1 LRIEF
6 LDSAKKDLV
15 SGYRFY
21 EWRTAGLGS
30 YFLDSIYADIDS
42 LLLYA
47 GIHCVVFGSYRM
59 LASRFPF
66 AIFYRLEKDVIRV
79 RAILDCRRDPT
90 WIKRRVTDQ

>member
-1 LRIEF
+1 MRIEF

-15 SGYRFY
+15 SGYHFY
-21 EWRTAGLGS
+21 ERRTAGLGS

-47 GIHCVVFGSYRM
+47 GIHRVVFGSYRM

-66 AIFYRLEKDVIRV
+66 AIFYRLDKDVVRV

-90 WIKRRVTDQ
+90 WIKRRATGQ